1 MRIIKFKTYLLLFI
15 LFFSKTFA
23 QEKQV
28 FVLQIRSE
36 IDPRMSRYVDLALKD
51 AKDKKSEIIIID
63 MDTFGGAV
71 DDADKIRKAIL
82 DLKVPTFVFINKN
95 AASAGALISIACD
108 SIYMQAG
115 SSIGAATVVNGED
128 GSQAPD
134 KYQSYM
140 RSMMRSTA
148 EANHRNPKIAEAFVD
163 ADIILDSTIKK
174 NGKVL
179 TFSTSEAIKYKF
191 CEAEVSTIE
200 DILKRNSIIEYKIFK
215 YELPFSEKVIA
226 FFLNPAISGILILVM
241 LGGLY
246 FELQSPGIGF
256 PLLAAIVAAL
266 LYFTPYYM
274 NGLAQNWEI
283 LCFIIGIIL
292 LGLEIFVIPGF
303 GVVGILGIILIFMSL
318 ILSMLN
324 NDYFNFD
331 LVNPTD
337 LNYAMGVVGLSFIL
351 TVVFLFYAGNKMLQ
365 SKRFLKISQSGEKI
379 QNLSESQGNFSEFI
393 NQIAVAKTV
402 LRPSGKI
409 EINSETY
416 DAFTTGEYVMPNEN
430 VQIVSYFNGA
440 FKVKKV

>member
-1 MRIIKFKTYLLLFI
+1 MKNKIKLLIITLISIAIQINANQKKVFI
-15 LFFSKTFA
+15 F
-23 QEKQV
+23 
-28 FVLQIRSE
+28 QIRSE
-36 IDPRMSRYVDLALKD
+36 IDPRMSRYVQLAIEE
-51 AKDKKSEIIIID
+51 AKNQKSDIILID

-71 DDADKIRKAIL
+71 DDADKIRKNIL
-82 DLKVPTFVFINKN
+82 DVQVPIYVFINKN

-115 SSIGAATVVNGED
+115 SSIGAATVVNGGD

-148 EANHRNPKIAEAFVD
+148 EATHRNPKIAEAFVD
-163 ADIILDSTIKK
+163 ADIQLDTTIKK

-179 TFSTSEAIKYKF
+179 TFSTSEAIKNQF
-191 CEAEVSTIE
+191 CEAQVNDISE
-200 DILKRNSIIEYKIFK
+200 ILKRSNITDYNIYK
-215 YELPFSEKVIA
+215 YELPWSEKIIA
-226 FFLNPAISGILILVM
+226 LFLNPAVSGILILIM

-246 FELQSPGIGF
+246 FELQSPGLGF
-256 PLLAAIVAAL
+256 PIIAAIVAAV
-266 LYFTPYYM
+266 LYFTPYYL

-283 LCFIIGIIL
+283 LSFVIGIIL

-303 GVVGILGIILIFMSL
+303 GVVGIAGIIIIFMSL

-331 LVNPTD
+331 YVNSTD
-337 LNYAMGVVGLSFIL
+337 LNYAMGVVASAFVF
-351 TVVFLFYAGNKMLQ
+351 TVALLFYAADKMLN
-365 SKRFLKISQSGEKI
+365 SKRFQKIAQTGQKI
-379 QNLSESQGNFSEFI
+379 ENLSQTQGDFSAFMQ
-393 NQIAVAKTV
+393 QIAVAKTV

-409 EINSETY
+409 ELNGETY
-416 DAFTTGEYVMPNEN
+416 DAFSTGEYILEKEN
-430 VQIVSYFNGA
+430 VQIIGYFNGA

>member
-1 MRIIKFKTYLLLFI
+1 MKIKIILTLLTFLS
-15 LFFSKTFA
+15 LSEGVFA
-23 QEKQV
+23 QKKNV
-28 FVLQIRSE
+28 FVFQIRSE
-36 IDPRMSRYVDLALKD
+36 IDPRMSRYVHLAIEE
-51 AKDKKSEIIIID
+51 AKEKKADVILID

-82 DLKVPTFVFINKN
+82 DVKVPIYVFINKN

-148 EANHRNPKIAEAFVD
+148 EATNRNPKIAEAFVD
-163 ADIILDSTIKK
+163 ADIKLDSTIKK

-179 TFSTSEAIKYKF
+179 TFSTSEAIKYHF
-191 CEAEVSTIE
+191 CEAQVATIS
-200 DILKRNSIIEYKIFK
+200 DILKRSNITD
-215 YELPFSEKVIA
+215 YEILNFELSWSEKIIA
-226 FFLNPAISGILILVM
+226 LFLNPAISGILILIM

-246 FELQSPGIGF
+246 FELQSPGLGF
-256 PLLAAIVAAL
+256 PIIAAIVAAL

-283 LCFIIGIIL
+283 LCFFIGIVL

-303 GVVGILGIILIFMSL
+303 GVVGIAGILLIFMSL

-324 NDYFNFD
+324 NDFFNFD
-331 LVNPTD
+331 YVKAND
-337 LNYAMGVVGLSFIL
+337 LNYAMGVVATAFVL
-351 TVVFLFYAGNKMLQ
+351 TVALLFYAGSKMLN
-365 SKRFLKISQSGEKI
+365 SKRFEKI
-379 QNLSESQGNFSEFI
+379 AQTGQKIENLSQTQGDFSSFMQ
-393 NQIAVAKTV
+393 QIAVAKTV

-409 EINSETY
+409 DYNGETY
-416 DAFTTGEYVMPNEN
+416 DAFSTGEYILEKEN
-430 VQIVSYFNGA
+430 VQIIGYFNGA
-440 FKVKKV
+440 FKVKKA